1 MGIIPRLCM
10 VVKIKKIYMEQLL
23 YSVLIIT
30 ALIVSGNNGME
41 ETSTTKAQGMC
52 FSSSGLS

>member
-1 MGIIPRLCM
+1 M
-10 VVKIKKIYMEQLL
+10 VVKIKKMYVEQLVKVQ

-30 ALIVSGNNGME
+30 DLIVSGNNGME